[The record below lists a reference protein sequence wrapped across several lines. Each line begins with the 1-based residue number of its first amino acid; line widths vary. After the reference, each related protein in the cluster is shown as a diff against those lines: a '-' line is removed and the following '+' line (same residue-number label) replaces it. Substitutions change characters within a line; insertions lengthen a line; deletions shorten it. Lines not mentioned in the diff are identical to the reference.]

1 MLSFLAADLRFAI
14 RSLRRAPGFVLVA
27 VATLS
32 IGIAS
37 VTALFSMVYAYAFR
51 PLPYKDADRVSA
63 LEEHRRG
70 YFGRET
76 LSLDAARAVVSGAR
90 SYERTSMFETHYA
103 RGKIGEQAIDLET
116 LFVDSS

>member
-51 PLPYKDADRVSA
+51 PLPYKDADRIAA
-63 LEEHRRG
+63 LCERRPKG
-70 YFGRET
+70 YQGART
-76 LSLDAARAVVSGAR
+76 ISLEAARAVVTGAR
-90 SYERTSMFETHYA
+90 SYERTSLFGEHYSRGRIGAETV
-103 RGKIGEQAIDLET
+103 DL
-116 LFVDSS
+116 